1 MRVLLRLVRLMHGWR
16 NMANISSD
24 FLTKLEKIR
33 VQFLFDHPFLSV
45 LALSLPMEFG
55 NNTHEAFETNGTHIF
70 VDVGL
75 SEHIPEQELKYIYAH
90 TLLHIL
96 LKHPFRMSKRDHG
109 TWNRSSDI
117 VINLL
122 LSDFERVGERPEHEV
137 MLEKFRDKS
146 VEEVYNILY
155 AENKDGEGTPDEQ
168 NPKEEK
174 RDLIEQEGDTN
185 AAMEEID
192 ALIVQAMGAAR
203 KQGNIP
209 ASFLELIKEVIRPKI
224 DLETLLHTYMSE
236 SFFDKVSDFSRPNRR
251 FIHQGLYL
259 PGYKH
264 ERNRLMLYIALDRS
278 MSISIEI
285 FSKFLGIIDSVLRMS
300 SDFEVSVIPFDE
312 SVDVKKIIQYD
323 AQQRQPK
330 IAFEKGNGGTLIEPV
345 FEYLKTHAEIGAT
358 LMVLSDGIFKIEK
371 ASELNTLFL
380 VSEKKN
386 MKRLEAFGDVFYFD
400 L

>member
-1 MRVLLRLVRLMHGWR
+1 MV
-16 NMANISSD
+16 NISSD

-45 LALSLPMEFG
+45 LALSIAMEYRK
-55 NNTHEAFETNGTHIF
+55 NEHEAFETDGLCIYI
-70 VDVGL
+70 DVAL
-75 SEHIPEQELKYIYAH
+75 CEHISEEELKYIYAH

-96 LKHPFRMSKRDHG
+96 LKHPFRMKERDHA

-122 LSDFERVGERPEHEV
+122 LSDFERVGQRPEHEV

-155 AENKDGEGTPDEQ
+155 EENEDGEGTPDEQ
-168 NPKEEK
+168 NPQEEK
-174 RDLIEQEGDTN
+174 LDLIENDGNDS
-185 AAMEEID
+185 AVMEEVD
-192 ALIVQAMGAAR
+192 ALIVQAMGAAS
-203 KQGNIP
+203 KQGDIP
-209 ASFLELIKEVIRPKI
+209 SSFLEMIKEVTRPKI

-236 SFFDKVSDFSRPNRR
+236 SFFDKEVNFSYPNRR

-264 ERNRLMLYIALDRS
+264 EKNRLNLSIALDRS
-278 MSISIEI
+278 MSIQRET

-300 SDFEVSVIPFDE
+300 SDFSVRVIPFDE
-312 SVDVKKIIQYD
+312 SVDESKVVTYD
-323 AQQRQPK
+323 AQDIRPAV
-330 IAFEKGNGGTLIEPV
+330 AFEKGNGGTLFEPV
-345 FEYLKTHAEIGAT
+345 MKYLQGFSEAQSV
-358 LMVLSDGIFKIEK
+358 LMVLSDGLFKIEK
-371 ASELNTLFL
+371 APDITTLFL
-380 VSEKKN
+380 ISDKRN
-386 MKRLEAFGDVFYFD
+386 MKKLELYGDVFYFD

>member
-1 MRVLLRLVRLMHGWR
+1 MVHLMSGCKS
-16 NMANISSD
+16 MASISSS
-24 FLTKLEKIR
+24 FLSKLEKIR

-45 LALSLPMEFG
+45 LALSIATEYRK
-55 NNTHEAFETNGTHIF
+55 NEHEAFETNGVCIYI
-70 VDVGL
+70 DVAL
-75 SEHIPEQELKYIYAH
+75 SEHMEDEELKYIYAH

-96 LKHPFRMSKRDHG
+96 LKHPFRMSGRDQG

-155 AENKDGEGTPDEQ
+155 EENEDGEGTPDEE

-174 RDLIEQEGDTN
+174 LDLIENEGDSS
-185 AAMEEID
+185 AVMEEVD
-192 ALIVQAMGAAR
+192 ALIVQAMGAAS

-209 ASFLELIKEVIRPKI
+209 SSFLEVIKEVIRPKI
-224 DLETLLHTYMSE
+224 DLATLLHSYMSE
-236 SFFDKVSDFSRPNRR
+236 SYFDKQINFSHPNRR
-251 FIHQGLYL
+251 FIHQGIYL

-264 ERNRLMLYIALDRS
+264 EKNRLTLYIALDRS
-278 MSISIEI
+278 MSISRET
-285 FSKFLGIIDSVLRMS
+285 FSKFLGIIDSVLRMG
-300 SDFEVSVIPFDE
+300 SDFVVHVVPFDE
-312 SVDVKKIIQYD
+312 SVDNDKIVTYTSQDIK
-323 AQQRQPK
+323 PSLV
-330 IAFEKGNGGTLIEPV
+330 FEKGNGGTLFEPV
-345 FEYLKTHAEIGAT
+345 QEYLKTHGEMDAT
-358 LMVLSDGIFKIEK
+358 LMVLSDGLFKIEK
-371 ASELNTLFL
+371 APELNTLFL

-386 MKRLEAFGDVFYFD
+386 MKRLESFGDVFYFD

>member
-1 MRVLLRLVRLMHGWR
+1 MV
-16 NMANISSD
+16 NISSD

-45 LALSLPMEFG
+45 LALSLPMEYRT
-55 NNTHEAFETNGTHIF
+55 NEHEAFETNGVTIYIDQTLCKSF
-70 VDVGL
+70 TD
-75 SEHIPEQELKYIYAH
+75 EELKYVYAH

-96 LKHPFRMSKRDHG
+96 LKHPFRMNNRDHG

-122 LSDFERVGERPEHEV
+122 LSDFERVGQRPEHEV

-155 AENKDGEGTPDEQ
+155 EENEDGEGTPDEE

-174 RDLIEQEGDTN
+174 LDLIENEGDSS
-185 AAMEEID
+185 AVMEDID
-192 ALIVQAMGAAR
+192 ALIVQAMGAAS

-209 ASFLELIKEVIRPKI
+209 SSFLEVIKEVIRPKI
-224 DLETLLHTYMSE
+224 DLETLLHTYMTE
-236 SFFDKVSDFSRPNRR
+236 SFFDKQINFSHPNRR
-251 FIHQGLYL
+251 FIHQGIYL

-264 ERNRLMLYIALDRS
+264 ERNRLTLYIALDRS
-278 MSISIEI
+278 MSISKDT

-300 SDFEVSVIPFDE
+300 SDFVVSVIPFDE
-312 SVDVKKIIQYD
+312 SVDVNKIVTYD
-323 AQQRQPK
+323 AGQTRPTLS
-330 IAFEKGNGGTLIEPV
+330 FEKGNGGTLFEPV
-345 FEYLKTHAEIGAT
+345 VEYLKKHSEMEAT
-358 LMVLSDGIFKIEK
+358 LMVLSDGLFKIEK
-371 ASELNTLFL
+371 APELSTLFL

-386 MKRLEAFGDVFYFD
+386 MKKLEAFGDVFYFD